1 MELVNSELETQRV
14 LATPGHRIGA
24 IAVEW
29 GLQIVTFGIGHFIW
43 NLVMMAQGQS
53 PGKQLLKVRVMSESS
68 NRPATWGHM
77 AIRNFLIPLTI
88 VMPFLIPYYVWVFK
102 GFTSNVSGI
111 VLMGICLALYIGI
124 MIVDLIWLFG
134 EKRKRL
140 IDYWAKT
147 YVVNEANSKRS

>member
-1 MELVNSELETQRV
+1 MEENETVLVPT

-24 IAVEW
+24 IAVDW

-43 NLVMMAQGQS
+43 NLVVMAQGQS
-53 PGKQLLKVRVMSESS
+53 PGKQLLKVRVMSDSS
-68 NRPATWGHM
+68 NKSATWGHM

-147 YVVNEANSKRS
+147 YVVNEADSKRS

>member
-1 MELVNSELETQRV
+1 MEENKIFPEPI

-24 IAVEW
+24 IAVDW
-29 GLQIVTFGIGHFIW
+29 GLHIVTFGIGHFIW

-53 PGKQLLKVRVMSESS
+53 PGKQLLKVRVMSDSS
-68 NRPATWGHM
+68 NKPATWGHM
-77 AIRNFLIPLTI
+77 AIRNFLIPLAM

-147 YVVNEANSKRS
+147 YVINEANSERS

>member
-24 IAVEW
+24 IAVDW

-68 NRPATWGHM
+68 NKPATWGHM
-77 AIRNFLIPLTI
+77 AIRNFLIPLAMI
-88 VMPFLIPYYVWVFK
+88 MPFLIPYYVWIFK

-111 VLMGICLALYIGI
+111 VPMGICLALYIAI
-124 MIVDLIWLFG
+124 TIVDVIWLFG